1 MKKENLLLAII
12 ILLVS
17 VAGFFAGKYFQNDS
31 GRFVVNELHADIDK
45 IMYFVTDSKEGIIYV
60 SFPATYSKEASFKK
74 YDIRTGKEIK

>member
-17 VAGFFAGKYFQNDS
+17 VAGFIAGKYFQNDS
-31 GRFVVNELHADIDK
+31 GRFVVNELHVSENK
-45 IMYFVTDSKEGIIYV
+45 IMYFVTDSKDGIFYV
-60 SFPATYSKEASFKK
+60 SFPETPYKEASFKK

>member
-31 GRFVVNELHADIDK
+31 GRFVVNELHVSENE
-45 IMYFVTDSKEGIIYV
+45 IMYFVTDSKDEIFYV
-60 SFPATYSKEASFKK
+60 SFPETSYKGASFKK
-74 YDIRTGKEIK
+74 YDIRTSKEIK